1 MSQIELILALLV
13 GVVILATIAERAR
26 IPVPVVLVGGGL
38 LLGAIPNIPNV
49 ELDPDAVFLLFLPP
63 AIFSAALTT
72 DWPRFRGEL
81 RPILT
86 LAVVLVLTTVI
97 GGAVAVFAVTNGVSW
112 DVAFV
117 LGAIVSPPDAV
128 ATVAIVRRLGLPR
141 QLISI
146 LEGESLINDV
156 TALIAYRYA
165 VAAVVTGSFSI
176 GEAGL
181 DFAKSA
187 ILAVII
193 GLAVSL
199 IITWLVSNLV
209 EDPTIVNVIS
219 ILAPVAAYLPAEEVH
234 ASGVLA
240 VVVAG
245 LVFARETSRR
255 TSAITRLQADAIW
268 RVLLFVIDGLV
279 FMLIGLQ
286 LPTVLE
292 GLSAYSWWRLTGYAI
307 VVCGAAILIRL
318 VFVGILLNPRRLH
331 RAFHDPTLNAGWGT
345 TMVIGWAGPRGILTL
360 ATALALPYTTDAG
373 SAFPN
378 RDLII
383 FLAFCVILAT
393 LVGQGL
399 TLPFLVR
406 QIRFPADD
414 SIAQEIRIA
423 GRTVLLAALHRLDDI
438 DEAGWAGEDAIEI
451 QRAALRA
458 RLARYPASGSPAS
471 TGGAGASAIHRRI
484 LDEVTAAER
493 DALDRLQRSGT
504 IGEAARRAIERNLDL
519 AEARSR
525 ARTNP

>member
-1 MSQIELILALLV
+1 MSHIELILSLLV
-13 GVVILATIAERAR
+13 GVVILATIAERVR
-26 IPVPVVLVGGGL
+26 IPVPVMLVVGGL

-72 DWPRFRGEL
+72 DWPRFRREL

-86 LAVVLVLTTVI
+86 LAIVLVLTTVV
-97 GGAVAVFAVTNGVSW
+97 GVAVAVFAVANGLSW
-112 DVAFV
+112 NAAFV

-176 GEAGL
+176 GDAGL

-187 ILAVII
+187 VLAVTI

-199 IITWLVSNLV
+199 MITWLVSNLV

-219 ILAPVAAYLPAEEVH
+219 MLAPVAAYLPTEEVH

-255 TSAITRLQADAIW
+255 TTAITRLQADAIW
-268 RVLLFVIDGLV
+268 RVLVFVIDGLV

-286 LPTVLE
+286 LPTVLQ
-292 GLSAYSWWRLTGYAI
+292 GLSAYSWWRLIGYAI
-307 VVCGAAILIRL
+307 VVCGAAMLIRL
-318 VFVGILLNPRRLH
+318 VFVGIVLNPRRLH

-360 ATALALPYTTDAG
+360 ATALALPYTTNAG

-383 FLAFCVILAT
+383 FLAFCAILAT

-399 TLPFLVR
+399 TLPLLVR
-406 QIRFPADD
+406 QLHFPADD
-414 SIAQEIRIA
+414 SIAREIRLA
-423 GRTVLLAALHRLDDI
+423 GRTVLLAALHRLDEI
-438 DEAGWAGEDAIEI
+438 DAAGWAGEDAIEI

-458 RLARYPASGSPAS
+458 RLARYPASGSTS
-471 TGGAGASAIHRRI
+471 RSGRAIDAALQRQI
-484 LDEVTAAER
+484 QDDVTATER
-493 DALDRLQRSGT
+493 RALDQLERTGE

-519 AEARSR
+519 VDARSGGHTR
-525 ARTNP
+525 P